1 MQDGQTIHSFSGVM
15 ALNNKL
21 KSKESLRIAVAKWL
35 LRHDK
40 QNICCEGNEL
50 GDEFLENYE
59 LPTLEEELFETL
71 VSESGEITLVF
82 QSKITLPAHKT
93 VNGKPA
99 SFIII
104 RYARALYDDFGNVYR
119 YVTLGYNF

>member
-1 MQDGQTIHSFSGVM
+1 M
-15 ALNNKL
+15 NNKL

-35 LRHDK
+35 LRHDIH
-40 QNICCEGNEL
+40 NICCEGNEL
-50 GDEFLENYE
+50 GEEFLENYE
-59 LPTLEEELFETL
+59 LPELKEDLFETL

-82 QSKITLPAHKT
+82 QSKITLSARQS

-99 SFIII
+99 SFIIV